1 MFWLNGLYFNF
12 EKTIIFNHPILNL
25 EIWFQM
31 INIWVKTLE
40 LNLNL
45 RHNFIFKAQANEPR
59 LGIGI
64 SIVNKLIREKVKSVT
79 ELKK

>member
-1 MFWLNGLYFNF
+1 M
-12 EKTIIFNHPILNL
+12 
-25 EIWFQM
+25 
-31 INIWVKTLE
+31 LE

-45 RHNFIFKAQANEPR
+45 RHNFILKARANEPR
-59 LGIGI
+59 SGIGI